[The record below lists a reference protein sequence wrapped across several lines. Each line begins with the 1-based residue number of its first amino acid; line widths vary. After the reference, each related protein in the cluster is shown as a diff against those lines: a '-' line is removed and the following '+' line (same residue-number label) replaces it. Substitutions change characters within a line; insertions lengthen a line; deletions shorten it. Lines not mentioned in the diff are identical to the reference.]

1 MRDEWAWAK
10 RRELRMHLSTP
21 FIHHS
26 SYIQKF
32 SWNNGQALIINT
44 WIFVRGIY
52 VFRGREV
59 VTVSLK
65 WPKSHL
71 HSRLSWSIFREVW
84 WLRVVHR
91 ASCFKWRRNMVMG
104 WSSLLLSHFISD
116 WLSVKTRKHRL
127 LVLLW
132 LRALYLRSL
141 WQKWIRRGR
150 GGPGKRKGGGG
161 GRNRWQLAAN
171 VIATPLALVPP
182 SWHLFSIY
190 TISFLFL
197 WSYFFVFLG

>member
-1 MRDEWAWAK
+1 MFSEEERWSQCHWSDQSHIYTHAFLGLYSEKFGDCVLYTEPVVSNEEETWWWDEAHSWWAISFQTDSV
-10 RRELRMHLSTP
+10 LRPGGTD
-21 FIHHS
+21 
-26 SYIQKF
+26 
-32 SWNNGQALIINT
+32 
-44 WIFVRGIY
+44 
-52 VFRGREV
+52 
-59 VTVSLK
+59 
-65 WPKSHL
+65 
-71 HSRLSWSIFREVW
+71 
-84 WLRVVHR
+84 
-91 ASCFKWRRNMVMG
+91 C
-104 WSSLLLSHFISD
+104 
-116 WLSVKTRKHRL
+116 

-197 WSYFFVFLG
+197 

>member
-21 FIHHS
+21 FIHHL

-71 HSRLSWSIFREVW
+71 HSHLSWSIFREVW
-84 WLRVVHR
+84 WLCVVHR
-91 ASCFKWRRNMVMG
+91 ASCFKWRRNIVMG
-104 WSSLLLSHFISD
+104 WSSLLVSHFISD
-116 WLSVKTRKHRL
+116 WLSVTTRRHRL
-127 LVLLW
+127 PGPALSKGLVFKE
-132 LRALYLRSL
+132 SMTEMN
-141 WQKWIRRGR
+141 QKGEERHWKEKGRRR
-150 GGPGKRKGGGG
+150 RKKP
-161 GRNRWQLAAN
+161 LAAN

-197 WSYFFVFLG
+197 